1 MPVETVIPSAAA
13 PLSEGVVGG
22 GQSGGVKE
30 GRREKIAPVRCAAVT
45 QAMWQRVGVK

>member
-22 GQSGGVKE
+22 GQRGQRGGERRGQSQCGRECIRGWVKWGSE
-30 GRREKIAPVRCAAVT
+30 CC
-45 QAMWQRVGVK
+45 